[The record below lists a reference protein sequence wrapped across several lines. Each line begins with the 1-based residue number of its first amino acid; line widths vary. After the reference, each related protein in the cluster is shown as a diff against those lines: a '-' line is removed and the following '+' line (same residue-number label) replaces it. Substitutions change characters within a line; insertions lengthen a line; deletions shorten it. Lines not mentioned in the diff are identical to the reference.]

1 MKIGEKYV
9 IEDIEWSDGNT
20 ELPTRI
26 ELPIYDTELSSKDC
40 LYSGFM
46 NQTQRATESYYDEL
60 YNSFGFYLQNKFNHE
75 IDGFVGDREQFVE
88 LEESDVI
95 HYFKKLPLDN
105 RKGLFNILKVLV
117 DEN

>member
-1 MKIGEKYV
+1 MKILEKYV

-26 ELPIYDTELSSKDC
+26 ELPIYDDELETKDSD
-40 LYSGFM
+40 YSDFM
-46 NQTQRATESYYDEL
+46 WSTQRTTKYYYEGLNEAGGD
-60 YNSFGFYLQNKFNHE
+60 YLVSKMGE
-75 IDGFVGDREQFVE
+75 DVDCYIIDRKQFVE

-95 HYFKKLPLDN
+95 DYFKKLPSDN
-105 RKGLFNILKVLV
+105 RKGLLNILKVLD